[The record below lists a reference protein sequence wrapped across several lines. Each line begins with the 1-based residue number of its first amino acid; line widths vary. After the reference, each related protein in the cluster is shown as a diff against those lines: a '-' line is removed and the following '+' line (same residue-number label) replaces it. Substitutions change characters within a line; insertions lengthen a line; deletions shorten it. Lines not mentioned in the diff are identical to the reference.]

1 MNCRRLRCDDC
12 RVAGGLCL
20 ICGWIRRPMMPQSRA
35 FTRTRRNTACGIQH
49 LRTSRRSPI
58 LGDVLCSASAQ
69 LPAETRDPDGAIP
82 TTCGGARGRTLP
94 GAASGETITCDVPGG
109 SGAMHRQH
117 VCPNCLTRTH
127 SELLAHPE
135 VINVRPGTLDTPA
148 TVAPLAQIWTSLALP
163 WALLPN
169 IPHYEENPPD
179 VPALMGS
186 WRETHSAKLM

>member
-94 GAASGETITCDVPGG
+94 GAALMLLYAAPGIVHPPARLSPCSPGHSSSPTRLSPFPDKVGPLVKTPPETAGFLLHAERIFPSRLMERINAGLVWCFGCSHSSSETG
-109 SGAMHRQH
+109 SA
-117 VCPNCLTRTH
+117 C
-127 SELLAHPE
+127 
-135 VINVRPGTLDTPA
+135 
-148 TVAPLAQIWTSLALP
+148 TS
-163 WALLPN
+163 
-169 IPHYEENPPD
+169 I
-179 VPALMGS
+179 
-186 WRETHSAKLM
+186 

>member
-58 LGDVLCSASAQ
+58 LWDVLCSASAQ

-94 GAASGETITCDVPGG
+94 GAAARSTLPGNGSDLRQRHPRALRPAGGEDATRSCAGLPACIWRQ
-109 SGAMHRQH
+109 SGAGFH
-117 VCPNCLTRTH
+117 N
-127 SELLAHPE
+127 
-135 VINVRPGTLDTPA
+135 
-148 TVAPLAQIWTSLALP
+148 
-163 WALLPN
+163 
-169 IPHYEENPPD
+169 
-179 VPALMGS
+179 
-186 WRETHSAKLM
+186 K